1 MDIKSELK
9 KIYENRLLESENEVQ
24 EFENSLAKV
33 LDNGD
38 VSVIPDLCLAFDDDT
53 EQFEVMF
60 GLVHGIERL
69 YKNNIEEGL
78 TYVARAVP
86 EILSQAEEWV
96 EILHYRI
103 LNHPEVR
110 LAYRNVL
117 SQLDSSIAV
126 SIKDLLTE
134 IKNEDPDM
142 FSVSVDEV
150 ISNI

>member
-1 MDIKSELK
+1 MDIKPDLK
-9 KIYENRLLESENEVQ
+9 KIYENRLLESEDEVQ
-24 EFENSLAKV
+24 EFEESLAKV
-33 LDNGD
+33 LDYGD
-38 VSVIPDLCLAFDDDT
+38 VSVIPDLCRAFDDDT

-78 TYVARAVP
+78 TYIAIAVP
-86 EILSQAEEWV
+86 ELLSRAEEWV

-117 SQLDSSIAV
+117 SKLDSSIV
-126 SIKDLLTE
+126 VNIKDLLTE

-150 ISNI
+150 ISDI

>member
-86 EILSQAEEWV
+86 EILSQAEEWI

>member
-1 MDIKSELK
+1 MDLKQELK
-9 KIYENRLLESENEVQ
+9 KLYDNRFLENENEIQ
-24 EFENSLAKV
+24 EFEESLAKV
-33 LDNGD
+33 IDYGD
-38 VSVIPDLCLAFDDDT
+38 VSAISELCLAFDDDT

-78 TYVARAVP
+78 TYIAKAIP
-86 EILSQAEEWV
+86 KILNQGEEWI

-117 SQLDSSIAV
+117 SKQDPSIV
-126 SIKDLLTE
+126 DNIKDLLTE

-142 FSVSVDEV
+142 FSKSVDEV
-150 ISNI
+150 ISCI